1 MKKQAIVA
9 GHICIDITPVFPAG
23 TNPVRHVGDLMVP
36 GKLLCVE
43 RPDIHTGGAVA
54 NTGLGMKI
62 LGAEVT
68 LMGKVG
74 KDAFGGMVQNILR
87 DYRVDGGLLVDPQ
100 SSTSYSIVVA
110 LPGVD
115 RIFLHHS
122 GANDTFCSGDVPEE
136 ALENAALFHFGYP
149 PLMRAMYENGGSD
162 LAALFARVKAK
173 GIATSLDLAAV
184 DAASRAGQADWR
196 EILAKTLPFVD
207 FFVPSFEELC
217 FMLDREKYENL
228 LREAAGG
235 DMTAVLDIQR
245 DVRPL
250 AEQAIR
256 LGAKAVLLKCG
267 KPGLFLLTSEKMAET
282 GRRLGLDAE
291 AWNSRS
297 IFERSYLVENV
308 VSGTGAGDTSIAAF
322 LTALLNGERPEE
334 AMHLAAAAGALCIQ
348 DYDAVS
354 GLKPLAEIKRL
365 IAAGWK
371 KYEE

>member
-23 TNPVRHVGDLMVP
+23 TKPVEHVGDLMAP
-36 GKLLCVE
+36 GRLLCVE

-54 NTGLGMKI
+54 NTGLGMKV

-74 KDAFGGMVQNILR
+74 KDAFGDMVQNILKG
-87 DYRVDGGLLVDPQ
+87 YHAGGGLLVDPK

-122 GANDTFCSGDVPEE
+122 GANDTFCNADIPEE
-136 ALENAALFHFGYP
+136 SLENAALFHFGYP
-149 PLMRAMYENGGSD
+149 PLMRGMYEDGGRE
-162 LAALFARVKAK
+162 LASLFARVKGK
-173 GIATSLDLAAV
+173 GAATSLDLAAV
-184 DAASRAGQADWR
+184 DAASPAGRADWR
-196 EILAKTLPFVD
+196 EILAKTLPYVD

-217 FMLDREKYENL
+217 FMLDRENYEH
-228 LREAAGG
+228 LRLKAAGG
-235 DMTAVLDIQR
+235 DMTSVLDIQR
-245 DVRPL
+245 DVKPL
-250 AEQAIR
+250 AEQAIQM
-256 LGAKAVLLKCG
+256 GAKAVLLKCG
-267 KPGLFLLTSEKMAET
+267 KPGMYLLCSEKMSEV
-282 GRRLGLDAE
+282 GRKLELNPQ
-291 AWNSRS
+291 AWDGRS
-297 IFERSYLVENV
+297 IFEKSYRVDNV
-308 VSGTGAGDTSIAAF
+308 RSGTGAGDTSIAAF
-322 LTALLNGERPEE
+322 LTALLNGEDPEE

-348 DYDAVS
+348 DYDAIS
-354 GLKPLAEIKRL
+354 GLKPLAEIKRM